1 MHLQPLTSEDARIG
15 VLALQGDY
23 HEHQLMLTRLGVASR
38 QIRKASQLGG
48 LVALI
53 LPGGESSTMLK
64 FLLEES
70 LFEPVQEAARSGCAM
85 YGTCAG
91 AILLATGVSSPAQAS
106 LELID
111 IDVERNG
118 YGRQIDSHVSE
129 GACPELG
136 PEPVP
141 MVFIRAPV
149 VKRVGPRVDVMMQH
163 RDAPVLLRQGRFLVS
178 TFHPE
183 MAEDPRIH
191 SYFLEQVAGINR

>member
-1 MHLQPLTSEDARIG
+1 M
-15 VLALQGDY
+15 ALQGDY

-38 QIRKASQLGG
+38 QIRKASQLEG
-48 LVALI
+48 LRALI

-64 FLLEES
+64 FLLEEA
-70 LFEPVQEAARSGCAM
+70 LFEPVREAARQGCAM

-91 AILLATGVSSPAQAS
+91 AILLATGVSSPSQGS
-106 LELID
+106 LSLMD
-111 IDVERNG
+111 IDVQRNG
-118 YGRQIDSHVSE
+118 YGRQIDSHIAE

-149 VKRVGPRVDVMMQH
+149 VHRVGSDVHVMMRH
-163 RDAPVLLRQGRFLVS
+163 RDAPVLLRQGKYLVS

-183 MAEDPRIH
+183 MADDPRIH
-191 SYFLEQVAGINR
+191 AYFLERVAGIGP